1 MAGPGTAL
9 LLIDLQRDV
18 LRGLGG
24 PPVAEAFERVVERCA
39 GLLERARR
47 KGFPVLHVQ
56 HDGPL
61 GHRLERGTAG
71 WELRPEVAPRG
82 NEPVVHKRSPDAFF
96 ETKLI
101 ELLGAQNI
109 HQLVVAGCMNEYC
122 IDTTCRRAV
131 SAFRNVVLVSDGH
144 TTGDSELLGFQQI
157 VDHHNR
163 VLDGFSAGR
172 WSIRTVP
179 AGEVEWSLA

>member
-9 LLIDLQRDV
+9 LLIDLQADV
-18 LRGLGG
+18 VRGLGG
-24 PPVAEAFERVVERCA
+24 SPVAEAFEQTVQRVA
-39 GLLERARR
+39 GLLERARKR
-47 KGFPVLHVQ
+47 GFPVIHVQ

-61 GHRLERGTAG
+61 GHRLERGTPG
-71 WELRPEVAPRG
+71 WELRREVAPRG
-82 NEPVVHKRSPDAFF
+82 SEPVVHKRSPDAFF

-101 ELLGAQNI
+101 EVLGAQSI
-109 HQLVVAGCMNEYC
+109 QRLVVAGCMTEYC

-131 SAFRNVVLVSDGH
+131 SAFRDVILVSDGH
-144 TTGDSELLGFQQI
+144 TTGDSGTLGFQQI
-157 VDHHNR
+157 VAHHNR

-179 AGEVEWSLA
+179 AAEVEWSLA

>member
-9 LLIDLQRDV
+9 LLIDVQRDV

-24 PPVAEAFERVVERCA
+24 PPVTEAFEQMVERIA
-39 GLLERARR
+39 GLLDRARKR
-47 KGFPVLHVQ
+47 GFPVIHVQ
-56 HDGPL
+56 HDGPI
-61 GHRLERGTAG
+61 GHRLERGTPG

-82 NEPVVHKRSPDAFF
+82 SEPVVHKRSPDAFF

-101 ELLGAQNI
+101 ELLGAQSI
-109 HQLVVAGCMNEYC
+109 QRLVVAGCMTEYC

-131 SAFRNVVLVSDGH
+131 SAFRDVVLVSDGH
-144 TTGDSELLGFQQI
+144 TTGDSGALGFQQI